1 MRKDFSTVPTVSF
14 RRSRFDLGHD
24 NKTSMNVGYLYP
36 LDWQEVLPGDNFKT
50 RVSAVARVTS
60 SFIKPIMDNLR
71 LEIAHFF
78 VPYRLVFEDYER
90 VFGNPNPSAYVDN
103 DLAVIPSTHT
113 KGLAS
118 GSNIVSQGSVGDYL
132 GLPIGLYNGL
142 DFSVLPFRA
151 FALIYDKWFRNQNV
165 VDEMY
170 INKGETGVNEVPN
183 KDEWSPNNYFG
194 KLPKVRKKMDYFTS
208 CLPAPQK
215 GEAVGINAY
224 RGIVPVRL
232 TTPQDVEDLTYTEM
246 YSNLSAGTVYAPGS
260 VGDVPTVKSDVA
272 ITSSDLSLGVDLNDL
287 NFADVNSLR
296 MAFQMQKMLERDA
309 LGGSRYNE
317 YLQAHFGVYSPDS
330 RLQLPEYLG
339 GGIIPINIQQVA
351 QTSQGNEESP
361 LANVAGYSLTNGYSK
376 YSKGFTEHGIIMTVG
391 FIRQYE
397 HSYSQGVEKKWTRFE
412 RKDFYD
418 PLFANIGEQPV
429 YKRELFPVLD
439 SDAIFGYNEAWSE
452 YRYSPNK
459 ITGQMR
465 PPALSYGYTNSLDI
479 WHLGDIISPS
489 DVAASELVI
498 SKDFVEESPVNIDR
512 VLTVPSVSQDNFIVD
527 LYFDTKAIRVMPIAS
542 VPGYID
548 HH

>member
-50 RVSAVARVTS
+50 KLSAVARVTS

-90 VFGNPNPSAYVDN
+90 VFGNPNPSSYVDN
-103 DLAVIPSTHT
+103 DLAVIPSTAT
-113 KGLAS
+113 S
-118 GSNIVSQGSVGDYL
+118 GSSVGGNAVFQGTVGDYL
-132 GLPIGLYNGL
+132 GLPVGLYNNL
-142 DFSVLPFRA
+142 EFSVLPFRA

-183 KDEWSPNNYFG
+183 KQEWSPNNYFG
-194 KLPKVRKKMDYFTS
+194 QLPKVRKKMDYFTS

-232 TTPQDVEDLTYTEM
+232 TTPQDAEDLTYTEM
-246 YSNLSAGTVYAPGS
+246 YSNLDVGTVYAPGM

-272 ITSSDLSLGVDLNDL
+272 VTSSNLSLGVDLNDL

-397 HSYSQGVEKKWTRFE
+397 HSYSQGIEKKWTRFE

-429 YKRELFPVLD
+429 YKRELYPVSSPD
-439 SDAIFGYNEAWSE
+439 SIFGYNEAWSE
-452 YRYSPNK
+452 YRYAPNK

-465 PPALSYGYTNSLDI
+465 PPSESLGFTNSLDI
-479 WHLGDIISPS
+479 WHLGDILTPN
-489 DVAASELVI
+489 DPAASNLVI

-512 VLTVPSVSQDNFIVD
+512 VLTVPSQSQDNFIVD
-527 LYFDTKAIRVMPIAS
+527 LYFDTNAIRVMPIAS